1 MKKWI
6 VALLCLCLLLS
17 LAACEKAEETPAPS
31 LQVGFG
37 RADITPDF
45 KMPLQGYPGPQ
56 NRIYARI
63 LDPIYATCIAFSD
76 GESTVLLYTL
86 DLTGSCWD
94 AVAFA
99 KTDIQKELGVPFK
112 SIMVSC
118 THNHASPSL
127 VDSPNRERYVQLL
140 RDQMLQ
146 AARDAVADLKT
157 ATLYSGSVEAEGL
170 NAVRHYMLSDG
181 SVCGDNFGDASGKSY
196 TGHMGKADTQL
207 QVLRFAREDG
217 KDIVLSNWQAH
228 PHRTGGEMVLDLSSD
243 IVGPMR
249 TYVEETMDCH
259 FAYFTGASGNLNST
273 SRISSENAA
282 MDYVSHG
289 IQLGQYACLAL
300 TDMTP
305 VATGKVQITEVNYA
319 PINKVSGKEGSEVEM
334 HGISIGDAAFAIVPY
349 EMFSQS
355 GEYIKENSP
364 FQTTFVVT
372 CANYDGG
379 YMPVEANYD
388 YNGEESYEGS
398 LCEYVKGTAEIL
410 ADQYV
415 QLLNTLH
422 STRSA
427 TYLLEEEPPVK
438 LYWNVD
444 RGTER
449 TANPDGIVDARFF
462 CDGELITLPVHD
474 MELMERID
482 RTDLTALVVSDGVVC
497 LTVHL
502 SELPSY
508 NLLCLDYC
516 VQSMASSTVKVNA
529 NEQLT
534 GKEVVLKL
542 KDVPIYNVSAVATVP
557 GEEAQLQK
565 GDLVSA
571 VLDEKG
577 ELLCVYITG
586 REGVYAPVMR
596 HCDHCKKEVEFLNWF
611 RTNALPTVSGHY
623 YLEGDV
629 TLSGTQIIGNHD
641 ITLDLNG
648 CTIKQI
654 TEGEG
659 IYLMRDGCVL
669 TIMDSAG
676 TGKLIPCST
685 ANDPYYTVWKGL
697 CVRMDTNAKELN
709 IYGGTFDGSAA
720 TAQHCTTVDNMMGT
734 MNIYGGTF
742 IGGQTYG
749 AGGATIMAQ
758 DRTNIYGGTFIG
770 GISHDTD
777 YATDAI
783 KGGGNVF
790 VAGSSTV
797 HIYGGT
803 FEGGEAEVLGGNF
816 LVYGKLYLHG
826 GTITGGTAGEAGNTL
841 YCEQRGS
848 LFFEGSVTI
857 QGEVL
862 VEEGATLETGSEF
875 IGKVT
880 RKANGALTIK

>member
-6 VALLCLCLLLS
+6 IALLCLCLLLS

-94 AVAFA
+94 AVALA
-99 KTDIQKELGVPFK
+99 KTDIQNELGVPFK

-118 THNHASPSL
+118 THNHSSPSL

-146 AARDAVADLKT
+146 AAKDAIADLKT
-157 ATLYSGSVEAEGL
+157 ANLYSGSVEAEGL

-181 SVCGDNFGDASGKSY
+181 SVCGDNFGDTEGKSY
-196 TGHMGKADTQL
+196 TGHVGKPDQQL
-207 QVLRFAREDG
+207 QILRFAREDG

-249 TYVEETMDCH
+249 SFVEETMDCH

-273 SRISSENAA
+273 SRIGSENAA

-289 IQLGQYACLAL
+289 IQLGQYACLAM

-364 FQTTFVVT
+364 FKTTFVVT

-398 LCEYVKGTAEIL
+398 KCEYVKGTAEIL

-422 STRSA
+422 STRGAGITPATANATLYRNVGKGSA
-427 TYLLEEEPPVK
+427 
-438 LYWNVD
+438 
-444 RGTER
+444 R
-449 TANPDGIVDARFF
+449 TANADGTYSADFVTG
-462 CDGELITLPVHD
+462 GELVT
-474 MELMERID
+474 
-482 RTDLTALVVSDGVVC
+482 
-497 LTVHL
+497 LTVADEATMTAIDKLSWVGLTVTDGKITAYYPL
-502 SELPSY
+502 SEMPQS
-508 NLLCLDYC
+508 LLCIDYC

-529 NEQLT
+529 NEQLL

-611 RTNALPTVSGHY
+611 RTNALPTASGHY

-629 TLSGTQIIGNHD
+629 TLSGTQVIGNHD

-648 CTIKQI
+648 CTIKQV

-659 IYLMRDGCVL
+659 IYLMRDGSVL

-685 ANDPYYTVWKGL
+685 ANDLYYTVWKGL
-697 CVRMDTNAKELN
+697 CVRMDSNAKELN

-770 GISHDTD
+770 GISHNTD

-783 KGGGNVF
+783 KGGGNVY

-803 FEGGEAEVLGGNF
+803 FEGGEAEMLGGNF

-875 IGKVT
+875 TGKVT